1 MAARLPVEILRV
13 LHLDAG
19 GSVLGVTEHTDG
31 LRDRVTPPLRR
42 IVADALAHD
51 ATALILSHNHPGGD
65 PSPSRADIAITHVL
79 VRATAALGIRVHDHV
94 VTGDGRDFSFRAA
107 GLL

>member
-1 MAARLPVEILRV
+1 MAAKSPVETLRV

-42 IVADALAHD
+42 IVADALACD
-51 ATALILSHNHPGGD
+51 ATTLILSHNHPGGD
-65 PSPSRADIAITHVL
+65 PRPSRADIAATDRL
-79 VRATAALGIRVHDHV
+79 VRAVAALGIRVHDHV
-94 VTGDGRDFSFRAA
+94 VTGAGRDFSFRAA